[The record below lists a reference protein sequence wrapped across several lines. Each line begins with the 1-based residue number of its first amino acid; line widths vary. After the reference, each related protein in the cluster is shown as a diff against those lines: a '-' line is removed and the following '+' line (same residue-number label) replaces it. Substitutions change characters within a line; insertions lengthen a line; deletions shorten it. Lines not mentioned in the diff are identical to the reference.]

1 MIVRFQLFFKE
12 FSGIGGVVFYKDVEM
27 TESPVIGDKLKEVN
41 CTVEKIYTFS
51 PVSDIPIEVTAV
63 LKKESVFRKFKVFDK
78 HFPEIQIVLKDFDY
92 GEKELTLTFGKMGNT
107 TFEEKIYSNAPFIW
121 KLHERNDKSNI
132 SEHIFVNWIIE
143 EVNGRPHVIL
153 QIEHRMS
160 EIVSCTY

>member
-63 LKKESVFRKFKVFDK
+63 LKKESVFRKFKALKKKDSFDK
-78 HFPEIQIVLKDFDY
+78 VREFVIDK
-92 GEKELTLTFGKMGNT
+92 LTKKGWS
-107 TFEEKIYSNAPFIW
+107 YS
-121 KLHERNDKSNI
+121 
-132 SEHIFVNWIIE
+132 
-143 EVNGRPHVIL
+143 G
-153 QIEHRMS
+153 
-160 EIVSCTY
+160 